1 MSSASAAASFARPP
15 STRLADAHAG
25 RSALV
30 GVSLAGLLGC
40 GGDSTGPDATPNVA
54 GRYRAVRTLTAVT
67 CTPQRPPEGG
77 GTVIL
82 SAFSDT
88 VVVRLQQAG
97 ARLTVT
103 YPDFPGTPADTGS
116 VAADGTVTLGSR
128 ETFQEDPRA
137 GSRTFFVDL
146 TVTETLTRASGGAA
160 LTGSGTYVNVFHEG
174 AATAPVFATCSRT
187 SALTFS
193 RLGD

>member
-1 MSSASAAASFARPP
+1 
-15 STRLADAHAG
+15 
-25 RSALV
+25 V
-30 GVSLAGLLGC
+30 GVWLAGLLGC
-40 GGDSTGPDATPNVA
+40 GGDSTGPGATPNVA
-54 GRYRAVRTLTAVT
+54 GRYRAVRALTAVT

-82 SAFSDT
+82 TAVSDT

-97 ARLTVT
+97 ARLTAT
-103 YPDFPGTPADTGS
+103 YPDFPGAAPDTGS
-116 VAADGTVTLGSR
+116 VAADGTVTLGAR

-146 TVTETLTRASGGAA
+146 TITETLTRASGGTA

-187 SALTFS
+187 AAITFS